1 MTLDE
6 EGAYAQA
13 DEIQKKID
21 AGELT
26 GPLAGV
32 PVAIKDNMC
41 IEGQLTTCSS
51 KILSGFQP
59 TYTAQAVENL
69 KNAGAVILGKTNM
82 DEFAMGSTTE
92 TSYYG
97 QRKTL
102 IIQHMFREV
111 LLVDPVRQ
119 WLRAN
124 VIMHLVLILVDRSVS
139 QVLFVE

>member
-1 MTLDE
+1 M
-6 EGAYAQA
+6 
-13 DEIQKKID
+13 
-21 AGELT
+21 
-26 GPLAGV
+26 
-32 PVAIKDNMC
+32 AIKDNMC

-51 KILSGFQP
+51 KILSGFKP

-97 QRKTL
+97 PTKTL

-111 LLVDPVRQ
+111 LPVDPVRQ

-124 VIMHLVLILVDRSVS
+124 VIMHLVQIPVDRSVS
-139 QVLFVE
+139 QVPFAE